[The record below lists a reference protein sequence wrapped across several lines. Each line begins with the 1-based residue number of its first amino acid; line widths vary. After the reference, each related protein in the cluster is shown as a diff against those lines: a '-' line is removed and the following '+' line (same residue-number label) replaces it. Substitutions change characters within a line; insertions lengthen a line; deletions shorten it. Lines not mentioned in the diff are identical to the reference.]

1 MKNGTYAYFVACDGR
16 IPEQLP
22 VILSNTAGLQALEWN
37 GTVQALFYD
46 AGTQVNT
53 SMGKLSVS
61 APCALILKRED
72 GSVSVTAADGLMNR
86 NLGRLDISLGAKQFS
101 LSLPSGEALGKA
113 VTRKFLF
120 E

>member
-1 MKNGTYAYFVACDGR
+1 MELG
-16 IPEQLP
+16 Q
-22 VILSNTAGLQALEWN
+22 
-37 GTVQALFYD
+37 TVQALFYD

>member
-1 MKNGTYAYFVACDGR
+1 M
-16 IPEQLP
+16 P
-22 VILSNTAGLQALEWN
+22 ILSPATAGYRNSFLSFFPIQPAFRLLN

-113 VTRKFLF
+113 VTWKFSFSL
-120 E
+120 